1 MHVDSCGVSNCQLC
15 VFLIHRVFVE
25 FHRPRP
31 SRTRPVEMAQPVL
44 DAVYVA
50 LKRRQSRRPFEVYM
64 GRRERAPGRRSNE
77 VLPVEQKLHPVKLPN
92 TDVHQIVITEVRGSL
107 SGLAL
112 AAALSLSEY
121 CCHFQQVT
129 CIYSHYMC
137 VSTPSH
143 SHTHTRHTSTV
154 TYPHIQP
161 CTQSS

>member
-1 MHVDSCGVSNCQLC
+1 MHVDSCGISDCQLC

-92 TDVHQIVITEVRGSL
+92 TDVHQIVVTEVRGSL

-112 AAALSLSEY
+112 AASLSL
-121 CCHFQQVT
+121 
-129 CIYSHYMC
+129 
-137 VSTPSH
+137 
-143 SHTHTRHTSTV
+143 
-154 TYPHIQP
+154 
-161 CTQSS
+161 